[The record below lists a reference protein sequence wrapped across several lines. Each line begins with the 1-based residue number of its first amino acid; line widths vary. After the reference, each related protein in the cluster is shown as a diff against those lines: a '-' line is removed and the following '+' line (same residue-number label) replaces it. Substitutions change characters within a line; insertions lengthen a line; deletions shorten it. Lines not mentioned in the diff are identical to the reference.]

1 MAKKVKVKSKP
12 KKANMKVK
20 TKVKAKAKKAKPVTS
35 AVKRGVPAGFSTVTP
50 HLVIRDAAQAIE
62 FYKKAFGAK
71 ESVRMDGPDGKIM
84 HAEIKIGDAH
94 LFLGEEMPDWGSRS
108 PLMLG
113 GTGTTIHLYVDDADA
128 LFNQAVAAGAQIKM
142 PLEDQFWGDRYGKLL
157 DPYGHE
163 WSVATHLEDLS
174 PAEMRKRQEVAMAQ
188 MAAQQPPGNM

>member
-12 KKANMKVK
+12 KKTKM
-20 TKVKAKAKKAKPVTS
+20 KVKAKAKKAKPVTS
-35 AVKRGVPAGFSTVTP
+35 AAKRGVPAGFSTVTP
-50 HLVIRDAAQAIE
+50 HLVIRDAVQAIE

-84 HAEIKIGDAH
+84 HAEIKIGDSH
-94 LFLGEEMPDWGSRS
+94 LFLGEEMPEWGSKS

-113 GTGTTIHLYVDDADA
+113 GTGATIHLYVDDADA

-142 PLEDQFWGDRYGKLL
+142 PLMDQFWGDRYGKLV
-157 DPYGHE
+157 DPYGHD

-174 PAEMRKRQEVAMAQ
+174 PAEMKKRQEVAMAQ
-188 MAAQQPPGNM
+188 MAAQQPPGNT